1 MGDPLDRSRLT
12 PASLMVEIFIGG
24 FGTRCVRVMVDKCPK
39 CGSGNI
45 IGYMG
50 EWECMDCGYKFKP
63 PSPATQYMKPSHG
76 RGRWI
81 GVIALVFIVGSLLG
95 YFSGY
100 ILIPYA
106 GQIITVTKSIERE
119 SPTSMGK
126 MLVITITNTVT
137 SIVEK
142 TATQSIGGVS
152 PMVVEK
158 TFTVT
163 VTSTMTSILER
174 TTTKEVVREE
184 TVTIVPTQ
192 NITEQHIVMRVGETV
207 GLEGYDFSV
216 TSIKSPE
223 YIKLG
228 ENYYKPHEGMKIL
241 VVRLSAL
248 NIGEEE
254 IRCPIGGLVLI
265 TDKGLT
271 YEEAFP
277 WYLEFIPS
285 ENVSGEVIEHAID
298 YEVFPYLRLV
308 PPNTY
313 CEGDILFEYPID
325 ENPESIIFKPNPYTT
340 VEILLS
346 ST

>member
-12 PASLMVEIFIGG
+12 LASLMVEIFIGG

-63 PSPATQYMKPSHG
+63 PSPATQYRKPSHG

-106 GQIITVTKSIERE
+106 GQIVTVTKSIERE

-126 MLVITITNTVT
+126 TLVITI
-137 SIVEK
+137 
-142 TATQSIGGVS
+142 
-152 PMVVEK
+152 
-158 TFTVT
+158 
-163 VTSTMTSILER
+163 TSTMTSILER

-248 NIGEEE
+248 NIGEEA